1 MKKYVFGLILLCL
14 TSAVFAKQIKYK
26 DFIIDKT
33 ESEIKIVKYLGN
45 DSEIT
50 LFKSLSKIPVTAI
63 CSQAFMNNKTLESI
77 TIPTSCKEIGS
88 EAFANCTSLKS
99 VKLYGS
105 EIDIAQNAFQN
116 CNTFT
121 ISIIKIPVKKNDS
134 DMTLSS
140 SASAPEVVNVSNAVH
155 TTHNRNPVDDSI
167 VRTFEAK
174 RSSCYSAANQLTM
187 KLEAAVS
194 NFFLLGNENF
204 LAEFFI
210 LSAAFTSNQEDFDN
224 YVISCFGENEFSD
237 HTYMD
242 IWYPADE
249 LDKYFAVLK
258 RFDKAYLSLMGEDL
272 KTELSLREKYNCK

>member
-33 ESEIKIVKYLGN
+33 ETEIKIVKYLGN
-45 DSEIT
+45 DSEII

-140 SASAPEVVNVSNAVH
+140 SASLTTFSALMTDRSDRRTGVLVPSPSQGHYLPLLQQHRSYVS
-155 TTHNRNPVDDSI
+155 
-167 VRTFEAK
+167 
-174 RSSCYSAANQLTM
+174 L
-187 KLEAAVS
+187 
-194 NFFLLGNENF
+194 
-204 LAEFFI
+204 
-210 LSAAFTSNQEDFDN
+210 
-224 YVISCFGENEFSD
+224 
-237 HTYMD
+237 
-242 IWYPADE
+242 
-249 LDKYFAVLK
+249 
-258 RFDKAYLSLMGEDL
+258 
-272 KTELSLREKYNCK
+272 